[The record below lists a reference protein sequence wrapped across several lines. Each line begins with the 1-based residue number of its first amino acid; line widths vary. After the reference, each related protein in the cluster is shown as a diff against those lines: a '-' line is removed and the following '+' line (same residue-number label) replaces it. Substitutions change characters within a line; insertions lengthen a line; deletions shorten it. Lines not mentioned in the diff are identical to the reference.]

1 MDSGDTVHHS
11 IKPFPLS
18 PFPAVLHGGGG
29 GGGAGIVLRV
39 TLGLP

>member
-18 PFPAVLHGGGG
+18 PFPAVLHGGD
-29 GGGAGIVLRV
+29 GGAGIVLRV